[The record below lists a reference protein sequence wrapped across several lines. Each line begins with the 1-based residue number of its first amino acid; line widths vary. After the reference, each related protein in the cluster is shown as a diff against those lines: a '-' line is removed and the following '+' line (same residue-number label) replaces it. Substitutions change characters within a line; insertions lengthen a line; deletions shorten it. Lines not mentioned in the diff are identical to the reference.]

1 MSSFLSDCITN
12 LTFSAAFSL
21 CSHTQPRLYFFFP
34 STCCLHACCPGC
46 VTPLMFPAA
55 ESSWSDRAP
64 QNIYHPPFSP
74 LCSESRTSHSLS
86 LPRSCSLSR
95 CLWLCPTL
103 PLSTQFLLDGESCN
117 THYREQLGWRIFSYL
132 PIPAEKGEGREEKK
146 IPFSGS
152 DLSTIALSSVSSLR
166 RCIGCPLVFL
176 MEYEWLQQLSFCH
189 QLPCTISACSFLPED
204 TIVVCSMKM

>member
-1 MSSFLSDCITN
+1 MLAVLAVSLHLCFLQLNQAGATEHRRTYITLPSPPSVLN
-12 LTFSAAFSL
+12 HGPPIPSL
-21 CSHTQPRLYFFFP
+21 CLA
-34 STCCLHACCPGC
+34 LA
-46 VTPLMFPAA
+46 
-55 ESSWSDRAP
+55 
-64 QNIYHPPFSP
+64 
-74 LCSESRTSHSLS
+74 
-86 LPRSCSLSR
+86 LSR

-152 DLSTIALSSVSSLR
+152 DLSTTALSSVSSLR